1 MYMLLTPPYIL
12 PHSPSPSLCC
22 QVDQV
27 CKIVE
32 VLGIPP
38 AHVLERASGSRT
50 DKFFEKGPGGNWML
64 KRHRD
69 GRKVCIHTSIVYV
82 HVYLLYMCIHTHIEP
97 VHVYPQYPPLI

>member
-1 MYMLLTPPYIL
+1 MMSSPTASPP
-12 PHSPSPSLCC
+12 PPSLSLSLSSPPSLSLSLSLLC

-38 AHVLERASGSRT
+38 AHVLERASGCRT
-50 DKFFEKGPGGNWML
+50 EKFFEKGPGGNWVL

-69 GRKVCIHTSIVYV
+69 GRKVGSMCLLEV
-82 HVYLLYMCIHTHIEP
+82 HYNTTLS
-97 VHVYPQYPPLI
+97 